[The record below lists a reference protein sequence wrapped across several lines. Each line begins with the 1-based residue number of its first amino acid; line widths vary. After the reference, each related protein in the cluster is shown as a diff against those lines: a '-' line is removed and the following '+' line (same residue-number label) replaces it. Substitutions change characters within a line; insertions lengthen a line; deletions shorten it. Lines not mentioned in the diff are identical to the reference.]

1 MHFFP
6 LLVRNARHRSLF
18 SNPTRIGNHGDEAS
32 ITVQRTEYRILC
44 SNIQRHFHEYS
55 VRRRT
60 SRSEGFCNGPAPAPI
75 MVTGIRYRE
84 LHARSRVCAARGDKM
99 SFSRTRCPKRQHREE
114 KPKRMASP
122 TQRHPEFKPAAKPAT
137 SPFAVEPSQS
147 AGLDKR
153 THPCICRKAR
163 ASPKRQKAGSTETRG
178 AEVIMSCPD
187 LGMGWGPWPGTEYR
201 PGLRRTLPPGLDDHA
216 DDFHQMRRT

>member
-1 MHFFP
+1 M
-6 LLVRNARHRSLF
+6 RDGRHRSLF
-18 SNPTRIGNHGDEAS
+18 SNPTRIGTHRDEAS

-122 TQRHPEFKPAAKPAT
+122 TQRHPEFNQPPSRPPHR
-137 SPFAVEPSQS
+137 SPWS
-147 AGLDKR
+147 R
-153 THPCICRKAR
+153 AR
-163 ASPKRQKAGSTETRG
+163 APVSTKELTPAFAERRGLRLSGRRLAVPKREAPR
-178 AEVIMSCPD
+178 
-187 LGMGWGPWPGTEYR
+187 
-201 PGLRRTLPPGLDDHA
+201 
-216 DDFHQMRRT
+216 